1 MVRPWVSEITFWYVA
16 NKLLIMMHLAT
27 QELQRHRRHK
37 MQQLL
42 YQAHIRF
49 NLEPR
54 IQNKKW
60 SSYAFMIYL
69 NSRQAKIDFGIVTI
83 MEPILVRNYQ
93 IILSDDLLW
102 HTVTKFSKP
111 RSGQWP
117 SPGTAALPRWAGEV
131 VSYRAYEPSQVD
143 QRSGLLATSVACC
156 DMVVIISL
164 VTTNIWHY

>member
-1 MVRPWVSEITFWYVA
+1 
-16 NKLLIMMHLAT
+16 MMHLAT

-60 SSYAFMIYL
+60 SRYAIMIYL
-69 NSRQAKIDFGIVTI
+69 NSRQAKIDFGIVAI

-117 SPGTAALPRWAGEV
+117 SPGTAALTRWAGEV
-131 VSYRAYEPSQVD
+131 VSLWAESG
-143 QRSGLLATSVACC
+143 RSKEWFACYISCVLWHGCDHITSDNKYMTLTHIVFTTLTEYL
-156 DMVVIISL
+156 IS
-164 VTTNIWHY
+164 TNSDIV